1 MPDHGLRSLACLPE
15 GGTMPWFTYAMAR
28 DIQKTAKMILKRVN
42 DLSDQNAELSQDVA
56 DLQATAT
63 AIGDG
68 VTAALA
74 HIADLETQVANGQPV
89 DPAVLA
95 SLREAVTGIGTAA
108 QGVGGLA
115 TA

>member
-1 MPDHGLRSLACLPE
+1 
-15 GGTMPWFTYAMAR
+15 MPWFSFQMAR
-28 DIQKTAKMILKRVN
+28 DIQHTVHMILKRVN

-56 DLQATAT
+56 DLQAKAT
-63 AIGDG
+63 EINDG

-74 HIADLETQVANGQPV
+74 HITDLEQQAANGQPA

-95 SLREAVTGIGTAA
+95 SLRAAIEGVGTAA